1 MTSSVPH
8 QIFCRKN
15 IFYREGLRY
24 QVQFRAKHAEGLALL
39 KVIAVGAARY
49 HEKWQPDRPLPRQ
62 R

>member
-24 QVQFRAKHAEGLALL
+24 P
-39 KVIAVGAARY
+39 GAIPGKARGRLGAF
-49 HEKWQPDRPLPRQ
+49 KGDRR
-62 R
+62 RRCSISRKMAA